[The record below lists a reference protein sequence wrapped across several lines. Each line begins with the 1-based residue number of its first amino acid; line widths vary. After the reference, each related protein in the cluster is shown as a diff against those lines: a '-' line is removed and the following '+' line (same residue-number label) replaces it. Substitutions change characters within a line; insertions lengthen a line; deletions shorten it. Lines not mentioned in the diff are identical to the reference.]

1 DIESPETASEPSANP
16 PPTIGRVGS
25 FNLSGGSVNN
35 SSAPSLEL
43 EYFYDNGEPVEDINY
58 EVIDNEGAVHTG
70 TLQSGLATL
79 AGLPLG
85 MCEIYYHGANDA
97 DEQTL
102 IIKRKEFKQFLNK
115 MLAEVKQKATIEDA
129 LFEQQSFFTQWAI
142 ETGARTTGFYQG
154 GKSLV
159 SGIADLVVLAVD
171 INIAVYSACFEL
183 IDSLV
188 RGDTLAVKQQLETIL
203 AYSEKSKTS
212 LTQAFE
218 LLVIIIEDVE
228 TRDALA
234 SFPFDY
240 IEAHSHVE
248 KKRITGLFYF
258 EVLLAVLTG
267 GAGAAASIP
276 SKSKHVTKVNK
287 SLVEIAEILKR
298 KRLNRQK
305 THTLDNGNPK
315 TIDSIE
321 KPATELTPQVSRV
334 QTTRLSRV
342 DNARALI
349 DDLPADIRGNYYAY
363 TRADGQ
369 VIITRKNAKL
379 PPKLRLENGALVP
392 VSDKIDIFNTIKQ
405 KLQINH
411 VDLPL
416 ADQQKLTNLETLRN
430 KSVAAR
436 DKALL
441 IKDATS
447 RKKALTA
454 AQTAMR
460 KASEELGEAAG
471 EIYVKQNYPGATKL
485 KASLLNNSKQGQFD
499 QIYKA
504 KDDTLIFI
512 EAKGG
517 NASWGSRST
526 GELQAQQGSK
536 DYMQSIIDNY
546 QKVYDDALVNPKI
559 DKSSADF
566 LRLEKTIEALEDAK
580 DLDAFE
586 YIGVKQKA
594 TDAGINNAIDIFKF
608 EI

>member
-1 DIESPETASEPSANP
+1 SINAPIGSSLINADGNITIEGTGSGDITLFNSDGMIKLDSSGNVELIGKDVLTLNGQVITFDGDVAYDIESPETASEPSAIQ

-97 DEQTL
+97 DEQT
-102 IIKRKEFKQFLNK
+102 IITKRKEFKQFLNK

-171 INIAVYSACFEL
+171 IHIAVYSACFEL

-342 DNARALI
+342 DYARALI
-349 DDLPADIRGNYYAY
+349 DDLPTDTRANYYAY

-392 VSDKIDIFNTIKQ
+392 VSDKIDVFNTIKQ

-416 ADQQKLTNLETLRN
+416 ADQQKLTDLETLRN

-517 NASWGSRST
+517 NASC
-526 GELQAQQGSK
+526 K
-536 DYMQSIIDNY
+536 
-546 QKVYDDALVNPKI
+546 
-559 DKSSADF
+559 
-566 LRLEKTIEALEDAK
+566 
-580 DLDAFE
+580 
-586 YIGVKQKA
+586 
-594 TDAGINNAIDIFKF
+594 
-608 EI
+608 